1 MNRFNSLDS
10 KSDVVYSYSLLYN
23 QSRSNKACYS
33 IFTTTFQLQ
42 IEYEN
47 TDNHERASDLLQV
60 QVDRIQDHE
69 TFIPNYQPIKCLWKD
84 RGIQTAYTRRREYQ
98 LSDSTSYYMND
109 LERISEKH
117 YVPTEQ
123 DILRVR

>member
-1 MNRFNSLDS
+1 M
-10 KSDVVYSYSLLYN
+10 SDVTLKSTVKSVNKSLLVT
-23 QSRSNKACYS
+23 SCYS
-33 IFTTTFQLQ
+33 IFETFFQLQ

>member
-1 MNRFNSLDS
+1 MFITAENVPFPSTYCITKVGQTKLVTPFLHFSL
-10 KSDVVYSYSLLYN
+10 
-23 QSRSNKACYS
+23 
-33 IFTTTFQLQ
+33 QLQ